1 MSHTESA
8 RYLCVS
14 YRHLLNVLSELEEE
28 GLIERKS
35 RGCYAVTDRKGF
47 ERESMEC

>member
-14 YRHLLNVLSELEEE
+14 YLLNVLSELEEE